1 MHPPNETAAPPPG
14 SHSRDLHWMER
25 ALELARMGTA
35 LASPN
40 PRVGCVLVS
49 PDGRCVGEGWHS
61 YDQRD
66 HAEIVA
72 LRAAGEQARG
82 ATAYVTLEPCSHTG
96 RTGPCALALQHAG
109 VARVVV
115 ATEDPNPRVAGNGLR
130 MLREAGIAVDCG
142 TGLHAARRLNEGF
155 ARWIQTGMPFVTQK
169 VALSLDGRIAPQ
181 PGLLGQG
188 PFWIT
193 SEESRF
199 TVQQM
204 RHAADAV
211 LTGIGTILADDP
223 LLTDRS
229 GAPRRRNLLR
239 VILDSTLRLPL
250 AAQLVQSADGDV
262 VVCTVSQDEE
272 RVALLRGLGVEVQ
285 QFSPGVHGRLPL
297 ASVLEWLGQRQIL
310 DVMTECGSHLNGAL
324 LSEGLVDR
332 CTCFV
337 APVILGAHAL
347 PAWGTRDAAGATA
360 AGHLSGM
367 LSPSARPDAGPNMIP
382 EAPSNVHPNA
392 AESIQLPQARWS
404 ASGPDACCSALLC
417 DPWPAEPV
425 D

>member
-1 MHPPNETAAPPPG
+1 MHPHSPNNSAPL
-14 SHSRDLHWMER
+14 SDSRSNDARWMER

-49 PDGRCVGEGWHS
+49 SDGSCVGEGWHI

-96 RTGPCALALQHAG
+96 RTGPCALALRQAG

-115 ATEDPNPRVAGNGLR
+115 ATEDPNPRVAGSGLR
-130 MLREAGIAVDCG
+130 MLRESGIAVECG
-142 TGLHAARRLNEGF
+142 IGLHPARRLNEAF

-181 PGLLGQG
+181 PRPLGQG

-199 TVQQM
+199 AVQQM

-250 AAQLVQSADGDV
+250 AAQVVQSAVADV
-262 VVCTVSQDEE
+262 LVCTVSKDEE
-272 RVALLRGLGVEVQ
+272 RVALLRGLGIEVQ
-285 QFSPGVHGRLPL
+285 QFSPNAHGRLPL

-310 DVMTECGSHLNGAL
+310 DIMTECGSELNGAL
-324 LSEGLVDR
+324 LAEGLVDR
-332 CTCFV
+332 STCFV
-337 APVILGAHAL
+337 APVILGTHAL
-347 PAWGTRDAAGATA
+347 PAWGTGSAAA
-360 AGHLSGM
+360 AGHLTGM
-367 LSPSARPDAGPNMIP
+367 LSPYAPAEASSKTRPDQ
-382 EAPSNVHPNA
+382 
-392 AESIQLPQARWS
+392 AESIRLPQARWS
-404 ASGPDACCSALLC
+404 TSGPDACCSALLR